1 MLKAV
6 RRFFRRFR
14 KQIKGI
20 ISLFL
25 ALTLLP
31 FSSFA
36 ILITESARYQNIAE
50 LLEEIIDGSAFS
62 TLADYDAYLDK
73 RFDLVATGQTV
84 DVSSN
89 FSKYMTENMSAL
101 GKNATLKSAEAE
113 GEFALSDPDILKAQ
127 IQENTGTE
135 VVFEFVEDVGDIEEF
150 FKNLKKNFGGGMETL
165 VGTMDATQK
174 SLDIVKDVTEVV
186 ECIKETVELYEYY
199 QDVQKTYREKAAA
212 FEKAV
217 LQIPVELEIAE
228 KDIEAKK
235 KANSSATGNSSSS
248 DSSVPSAPTP
258 TPEPI
263 EQDPYKHANVISAIN
278 AAETAAAEY
287 KSAASTL
294 LSRFDDF
301 SKKYISMADLIQGLP
316 KKVSDAKEAFKDLSD
331 DKTVEDTIK
340 WGEEI
345 TKQALK
351 LVPEIGSDS
360 LKNKVN
366 DGKNQLNTQIEAL
379 RTFSGRSVT
388 KSWTHETLELNHFMP
403 VELQIEP
410 LNFMNDV
417 DIIADGMSALTT
429 FDEDVSLSEV
439 MDLLDKIMGINFL
452 YDEALNANVPP
463 DALFASANMN
473 GMNASTKV
481 LLTSMQTLINSTS
494 DFADA
499 VTKVVEGNALEKLAG
514 VLEAG
519 WSLAE
524 LLAAIVEFIA
534 AAITWLGD
542 FIVGTVNLIG
552 DAVDDGVMKT
562 MILAAYAGY
571 YLPNRTTCYSG
582 KALNGYSYSELFGAS
597 GGTLGTSA
605 YGSMS
610 TLLVSGDLNEISEDA
625 SMFRGAE
632 GEYVLIGSRNEIENQ
647 MAAAFNLYMVRFL
660 LDMGLVFK
668 GSGTA
673 LDAAASF
680 GSIKAWIIKVVMM
693 LIEPMLDVIILQNGG
708 KQYLLKEKLYLS
720 PHGIAALAHDLLSVT
735 DMYEGL
741 KKSVD
746 REITG
751 KVQDHYDPFEEDS
764 NLAKMNGKFMMD
776 YTEYLIMLTLLMTSN
791 DRIVERLQ
799 DIIQMEAATQEKAT
813 AAFSLDRSYT
823 YIRTDVEAELN
834 PMFRIESLS
843 KTGIFTV
850 RRTQHTG
857 Y

>member
-1 MLKAV
+1 MHKAV
-6 RRFFRRFR
+6 KRFFIRFH

-84 DVSSN
+84 DVSNN
-89 FSKYMTENMSAL
+89 FSKYMTENMSAV
-101 GKNATLKSAEAE
+101 GKNATLKSASAE

-127 IQENTGTE
+127 IQENTGPE
-135 VVFEFVEDVGDIEEF
+135 VVIELVEDVGDIEEF
-150 FKNLKKNFGGGMETL
+150 LKNLKKSFGGQMETM
-165 VGTMDATQK
+165 TKAMDVTQK
-174 SLDIVKDVTEVV
+174 SMDIVKDVTEVV
-186 ECIKETVELYEYY
+186 ECIKETVELYDYY
-199 QDVQKTYREKAAA
+199 KDVQNTYGEKAAA

-217 LQIPVELEIAE
+217 LQIPIELEKAE
-228 KDIEAKK
+228 KEIEAQKN
-235 KANSSATGNSSSS
+235 AQSTSA
-248 DSSVPSAPTP
+248 PSGTTSNPSTTPTP
-258 TPEPI
+258 TPEPV

-278 AAETAAAEY
+278 TAETAAAEY

-294 LSRFDDF
+294 LSKFDDF
-301 SKKYISMADLIQGLP
+301 TKKYISATDKIRGLP
-316 KKVSDAKEAFKDLSD
+316 KKVSDVKEAFKDAID
-331 DKTVEDTIK
+331 DRTVADTIK
-340 WGEEI
+340 WTDEI
-345 TKQALK
+345 TKQVLK
-351 LVPEIGSDS
+351 LLPEINADS

-366 DGKNQLNTQIEAL
+366 DGKNHLNTQIEAL
-379 RTFSGRSVT
+379 RNFSGHNVT
-388 KSWTHETLELNHFMP
+388 KNWTHSTLEQNHFTP
-403 VELQIEP
+403 VVLQVEP
-410 LNFMNDV
+410 QGYRDDV
-417 DIIADGMSALTT
+417 NLVANGMVDLTT
-429 FDEDVSLSEV
+429 FDEDVSMTDIL
-439 MDLLDKIMGINFL
+439 DLLDKIMGINFL
-452 YDEALNANVPP
+452 YDEALNANVP
-463 DALFASANMN
+463 ASAMFASTNTN

-481 LLTSMQTLINSTS
+481 LLASMQTLINSTS

-499 VTKVVEGNALEKLAG
+499 ITKVVEGNVLEKLVG
-514 VLEAG
+514 VLKAG
-519 WSLAE
+519 WSLVE

-534 AAITWLGD
+534 AAITWFADL
-542 FIVGTVNLIG
+542 VAGTVNLIG

-562 MILAAYAGY
+562 LILAAYAGY
-571 YLPNRTTCYSG
+571 YLPNRTNCYSG
-582 KALNGYSYSELFGAS
+582 KALNGYSYSELFGAA
-597 GGTLGTSA
+597 GGSYGISA
-605 YGSMS
+605 FGSMN
-610 TLLVSGDLNEISEDA
+610 TLLENKDINAISEEIP
-625 SMFRGAE
+625 MFKGAE

-660 LDMGLVFK
+660 LDMGLVIK

-673 LDAAASF
+673 IDAAASF

-708 KQYLLKEKLYLS
+708 KQYLFKEKLYLS

-746 REITG
+746 KEITG
-751 KVQDHYDPFEEDS
+751 KVQDHYDPFEEDDD
-764 NLAKMNGKFMMD
+764 LATMKGMFMMD

-799 DIIQMEAATQEKAT
+799 DIIQMEAAQQEKAT
-813 AAFSLDRSYT
+813 NTFSLEQSYT

-834 PMFRIESLS
+834 PMFQIESLS
-843 KTGIFTV
+843 KTGVFDV